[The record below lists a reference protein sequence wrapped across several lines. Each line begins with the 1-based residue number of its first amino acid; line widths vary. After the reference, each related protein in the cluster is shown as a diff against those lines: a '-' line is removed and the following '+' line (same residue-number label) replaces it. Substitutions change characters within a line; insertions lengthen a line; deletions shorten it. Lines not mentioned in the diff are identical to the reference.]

1 MKLVE
6 LDVLKFLDVVDSN
19 SPAPGGGSVSALA
32 SSLGASL
39 ARMVAHLS
47 FGKKKYE
54 ALPDDVKTKFVA
66 NFDEL
71 LKIKNELNDL
81 IDRDSEAYNT
91 VMAAYKLPKETDEE
105 KAARSAEIQKSLKYA
120 IQTPYDI
127 VVLSGKAISLLGEI
141 LANGNQ
147 NAITDIGVGTMLLM
161 VGLEG
166 GILNVKV
173 NLSSIKDAEYVEKI
187 TKEIYDIKATAEK
200 EKDRI
205 MGMLHRNITE
215 KVYEKFAP
223 EMREDWDIDGLN
235 EYLKDFYVYEE
246 ADDKAYLRSTKEEYA
261 ERIYNALVEQYN
273 NKEAELGSD
282 LMRKLEK
289 HILFDVVDNRWRGHL
304 KSLDALR
311 ESIYLRAYGQR
322 DPVTEYKLI
331 SSQIFEEMIATIQ
344 EQATSFLFKVVVN
357 TEPVKDEEDE
367 IEEAEIK
374 EVNTEN
380 TDGLC
385 PCGSGKPYEKC
396 CGR

>member
-6 LDVLKFLDVVDSN
+6 LDVLKFLDVVDSI

-32 SSLGASL
+32 SSLGTSL

-54 ALPDDVKTKFVA
+54 ALPDDVKAKFVA

-105 KAARSAEIQKSLKYA
+105 KVARNTEIQKSLKYA

-173 NLSSIKDAEYVEKI
+173 NLTSIEDAAYVEKI
-187 TKEIYDIKATAEK
+187 TKEIYEIKAVAEK
-200 EKDRI
+200 EKERI
-205 MGMLHRNITE
+205 MGIVN
-215 KVYEKFAP
+215 
-223 EMREDWDIDGLN
+223 
-235 EYLKDFYVYEE
+235 
-246 ADDKAYLRSTKEEYA
+246 ST
-261 ERIYNALVEQYN
+261 L
-273 NKEAELGSD
+273 
-282 LMRKLEK
+282 
-289 HILFDVVDNRWRGHL
+289 
-304 KSLDALR
+304 
-311 ESIYLRAYGQR
+311 
-322 DPVTEYKLI
+322 
-331 SSQIFEEMIATIQ
+331 
-344 EQATSFLFKVVVN
+344 
-357 TEPVKDEEDE
+357 
-367 IEEAEIK
+367 
-374 EVNTEN
+374 
-380 TDGLC
+380 
-385 PCGSGKPYEKC
+385 
-396 CGR
+396 

>member
-47 FGKKKYE
+47 FGKKNYE
-54 ALPDDVKTKFVA
+54 ALADDVKAKFVA

-105 KAARSAEIQKSLKYA
+105 KATRSVEIQKSLKYA

-173 NLSSIKDAEYVEKI
+173 NLTSIEDAAYVEKI
-187 TKEIYDIKATAEK
+187 TKEIYNIKAVAEK
-200 EKDRI
+200 EKERI
-205 MGMLHRNITE
+205 MGI
-215 KVYEKFAP
+215 V
-223 EMREDWDIDGLN
+223 
-235 EYLKDFYVYEE
+235 
-246 ADDKAYLRSTKEEYA
+246 
-261 ERIYNALVEQYN
+261 NA
-273 NKEAELGSD
+273 
-282 LMRKLEK
+282 
-289 HILFDVVDNRWRGHL
+289 
-304 KSLDALR
+304 AL
-311 ESIYLRAYGQR
+311 
-322 DPVTEYKLI
+322 
-331 SSQIFEEMIATIQ
+331 
-344 EQATSFLFKVVVN
+344 
-357 TEPVKDEEDE
+357 
-367 IEEAEIK
+367 
-374 EVNTEN
+374 
-380 TDGLC
+380 
-385 PCGSGKPYEKC
+385 
-396 CGR
+396 

>member
-32 SSLGASL
+32 SSLGTSL

-54 ALPDDVKTKFVA
+54 ALPDDVKAKFVA

-105 KAARSAEIQKSLKYA
+105 KAARNAEIQKALKYA

-173 NLSSIKDAEYVEKI
+173 NLTSIEDAAYVEKI
-187 TKEIYDIKATAEK
+187 TKEIYEIKAVAEK
-200 EKDRI
+200 EKERI
-205 MGMLHRNITE
+205 MGIVN
-215 KVYEKFAP
+215 
-223 EMREDWDIDGLN
+223 
-235 EYLKDFYVYEE
+235 
-246 ADDKAYLRSTKEEYA
+246 S
-261 ERIYNALVEQYN
+261 AL
-273 NKEAELGSD
+273 
-282 LMRKLEK
+282 
-289 HILFDVVDNRWRGHL
+289 
-304 KSLDALR
+304 
-311 ESIYLRAYGQR
+311 
-322 DPVTEYKLI
+322 
-331 SSQIFEEMIATIQ
+331 
-344 EQATSFLFKVVVN
+344 
-357 TEPVKDEEDE
+357 
-367 IEEAEIK
+367 
-374 EVNTEN
+374 
-380 TDGLC
+380 
-385 PCGSGKPYEKC
+385 
-396 CGR
+396 

>member
-32 SSLGASL
+32 SSLGTSL

-54 ALPDDVKTKFVA
+54 ALPDDVKAKFVA

-105 KAARSAEIQKSLKYA
+105 KAARNTEIQKSLKYA

-173 NLSSIKDAEYVEKI
+173 NLTSIEDAAYVEKI
-187 TKEIYDIKATAEK
+187 TKEIYEIKAVAEK
-200 EKDRI
+200 EK
-205 MGMLHRNITE
+205 
-215 KVYEKFAP
+215 
-223 EMREDWDIDGLN
+223 
-235 EYLKDFYVYEE
+235 
-246 ADDKAYLRSTKEEYA
+246 
-261 ERIYNALVEQYN
+261 ERI
-273 NKEAELGSD
+273 LG
-282 LMRKLEK
+282 
-289 HILFDVVDNRWRGHL
+289 I
-304 KSLDALR
+304 
-311 ESIYLRAYGQR
+311 
-322 DPVTEYKLI
+322 
-331 SSQIFEEMIATIQ
+331 
-344 EQATSFLFKVVVN
+344 VN
-357 TEPVKDEEDE
+357 ST
-367 IEEAEIK
+367 
-374 EVNTEN
+374 
-380 TDGLC
+380 L
-385 PCGSGKPYEKC
+385 
-396 CGR
+396 

>member
-47 FGKKKYE
+47 FGKKNYE
-54 ALPDDVKTKFVA
+54 ALSDDVKAKFVA

-173 NLSSIKDAEYVEKI
+173 NLSSIKDTEYVEKI
-187 TKEIYDIKATAEK
+187 TGEECSNFRNGDHTTTLMRTAGGKVVEIQHNVMNPQPYNRLYKLTGTKGYATKYPEEHYSFEHSFISAEEQQKLEREYEHPILKKYGVDAKEVGGHGGMDYIMDSRLIYCLLN
-200 EKDRI
+200 
-205 MGMLHRNITE
+205 GL
-215 KVYEKFAP
+215 P
-223 EMREDWDIDGLN
+223 LDID
-235 EYLKDFYVYEE
+235 VY
-246 ADDKAYLRSTKEEYA
+246 DLA
-261 ERIYNALVEQYN
+261 EWCCL
-273 NKEAELGSD
+273 AELGSLSMD
-282 LMRKLEK
+282 NNSASVAFPDFTRGHWNDRQGFRHAHASPEQEKEKEEIAKAFTRKLKEETIKQKLWKKFDKAQK
-289 HILFDVVDNRWRGHL
+289 HT
-304 KSLDALR
+304 K
-311 ESIYLRAYGQR
+311 
-322 DPVTEYKLI
+322 
-331 SSQIFEEMIATIQ
+331 
-344 EQATSFLFKVVVN
+344 
-357 TEPVKDEEDE
+357 
-367 IEEAEIK
+367 
-374 EVNTEN
+374 
-380 TDGLC
+380 
-385 PCGSGKPYEKC
+385 
-396 CGR
+396 

>member
-32 SSLGASL
+32 SSLGTSL

-54 ALPDDVKTKFVA
+54 A
-66 NFDEL
+66 L

-91 VMAAYKLPKETDEE
+91 VMAAYKLPKETAEE
-105 KAARSAEIQKSLKYA
+105 KAARNAEIQKSLKYA

-173 NLSSIKDAEYVEKI
+173 NLTSIEDAAYVEKI
-187 TKEIYDIKATAEK
+187 TKEIYEIRAVAEK
-200 EKDRI
+200 EKERI
-205 MGMLHRNITE
+205 MGI
-215 KVYEKFAP
+215 V
-223 EMREDWDIDGLN
+223 
-235 EYLKDFYVYEE
+235 
-246 ADDKAYLRSTKEEYA
+246 
-261 ERIYNALVEQYN
+261 NA
-273 NKEAELGSD
+273 
-282 LMRKLEK
+282 
-289 HILFDVVDNRWRGHL
+289 
-304 KSLDALR
+304 AL
-311 ESIYLRAYGQR
+311 
-322 DPVTEYKLI
+322 
-331 SSQIFEEMIATIQ
+331 
-344 EQATSFLFKVVVN
+344 
-357 TEPVKDEEDE
+357 
-367 IEEAEIK
+367 
-374 EVNTEN
+374 
-380 TDGLC
+380 
-385 PCGSGKPYEKC
+385 
-396 CGR
+396 

>member
-54 ALPDDVKTKFVA
+54 ALSDDVKAKFVA

-105 KAARSAEIQKSLKYA
+105 KATRSVEIQKSLKYA

-205 MGMLHRNITE
+205 MGI
-215 KVYEKFAP
+215 V
-223 EMREDWDIDGLN
+223 
-235 EYLKDFYVYEE
+235 
-246 ADDKAYLRSTKEEYA
+246 
-261 ERIYNALVEQYN
+261 NA
-273 NKEAELGSD
+273 
-282 LMRKLEK
+282 
-289 HILFDVVDNRWRGHL
+289 
-304 KSLDALR
+304 AL
-311 ESIYLRAYGQR
+311 
-322 DPVTEYKLI
+322 
-331 SSQIFEEMIATIQ
+331 
-344 EQATSFLFKVVVN
+344 
-357 TEPVKDEEDE
+357 
-367 IEEAEIK
+367 
-374 EVNTEN
+374 
-380 TDGLC
+380 
-385 PCGSGKPYEKC
+385 
-396 CGR
+396 